1 MGILQEEYWSGLPC
15 PPPGDLPDPG
25 IELGSP
31 ALHADS
37 LPAKLPGKARVCVS
51 VLSRI
56 SRVRLFAT
64 LWTIACQAPLP
75 MGFSRQEY
83 WSGLTFPPQGI
94 FPTHGS
100 NPRLRGLLHWQAEFL
115 PLSHLRSHMT
125 EKEHFHRDLK

>member
-51 VLSRI
+51 VLSRF

-75 MGFSRQEY
+75 RGFSRPEY

-94 FPTHGS
+94 FPTQGS
-100 NPRLRGLLHWQAEFL
+100 NLRLLYLLHWQAGSL
-115 PLSHLRSHMT
+115 PLVPPGKSQ
-125 EKEHFHRDLK
+125 EDP